1 MATYKQIQAEIKK
14 RYGYSAVTGWIAHV
28 KEHHG
33 LTKRKAHN
41 RINNTKRVNPCPPE
55 KWADIEAVL
64 QSFGMITQSRSGVFS
79 SNIQVVGTNNTISS
93 EINLIP
99 AKHSPW
105 YWLMQQSILHD
116 KSSKEP
122 DGWHWLVFLYY
133 LIGFDIGKIQRNLP
147 ESHPLKSASLQGG
160 AHKTAYMPIITEFIQ
175 RAGIPQGTQKNVNLI
190 DFSKLIFS
198 ETPDFSNFIFPINV
212 NFGSTIFSKQ
222 AIFTNAVF
230 LNIAN
235 FSNTKFSEEAGF
247 ENALFSV
254 MGNFYMAVFSE
265 NAEFSGVIF
274 SQAAGFR
281 GTTFY
286 ELADFSNSKFK
297 KHTIFAD
304 AKFKKYAP
312 HFYNAEISAD
322 TIWERRIEFW
332 PQLKEYKNK
341 ITQDE
346 MDEILRMNQNA
357 YENLAYQMKV
367 LEKYHDEHFFFRQEM
382 RCRKKLE
389 PPLIKPFYWLYEF
402 VADYGYGVE
411 RAFIAWFLHIVLG
424 AVVLML
430 FTNYYWAYNPTEF
443 QKILNCVT
451 PVSFANANPYAFFSF
466 DGGKLAGC
474 YTKLGYL
481 LPRAF
486 GIIKIIQIVIGVSLL
501 FIVLLTLRIRFR
513 LK

>member
-28 KEHHG
+28 KEYHG
-33 LTKRKAHN
+33 LTTRKAHN
-41 RINNTKRVNPCPPE
+41 RINNTERVNPCPPE
-55 KWADIEAVL
+55 KWKDIEEVMR
-64 QSFGMITQSRSGVFS
+64 SFGMITQSRSGVFS
-79 SNIQVVGTNNTISS
+79 SSIQGAGTNNINPE
-93 EINLIP
+93 EIDLIP
-99 AKHSPW
+99 AERNPW
-105 YWLMQQSILHD
+105 YWLMQKSILHD
-116 KSSKEP
+116 TASKEP
-122 DGWHWLVFLYY
+122 DGWYWLVFLYY
-133 LIGFDIGKIQRNLP
+133 LLDFDIENIQRNLP
-147 ESHPLKSASLQGG
+147 ESHPLKSAGLPTES
-160 AHKTAYMPIITEFIQ
+160 HKISYKNIITEFIQ
-175 RAGIPQGTQKNVNLI
+175 IAGIPEGTQKNVNLI

-198 ETPDFSNFIFPINV
+198 ETPNFSNFIFPINV
-212 NFGSTIFSKQ
+212 DFGSTIFSKQ

-230 LNIAN
+230 LNITN
-235 FSNTKFSEEAGF
+235 FYGTTFSEEAGF

-254 MGNFYMAVFSE
+254 MGNFHMAVFSE

-297 KHTIFAD
+297 KHTTFAD

-322 TIWERRIEFW
+322 TIWERRIKSW
-332 PQLKEYKNK
+332 PQLKEYKNELAP
-341 ITQDE
+341 DE
-346 MDEILRMNQNA
+346 IHEILRINQNT
-357 YENLAYQMKV
+357 YENLAYQMKDS
-367 LEKYHDEHFFFRQEM
+367 EKYHDEHFFFRQEM

-389 PPLIKPFYWLYEF
+389 PFLIKPFYWLYEIF
-402 VADYGYGVE
+402 ADYGYGVE
-411 RAFIAWFLHIVLG
+411 RALIAWFLHIVLG
-424 AVVLML
+424 VVALML

-443 QKILNCVT
+443 QKILNCAT

-501 FIVLLTLRIRFR
+501 FLLLLTLRVRFR